1 MATRLEN
8 GHFNPYA
15 RDNSSGMIEAAHCA
29 AFTNPCNAGQAGNFE
44 RLEAGSVSESTNPFK
59 FINEFYEA
67 NANLLCPPPRDFS
80 DIKSVEDSV
89 NGYTESAQAVVKGL
103 QALSQLHPFITVAV
117 GAFVVIIT
125 LDLSRRDNDRK
136 VHAIRLQMQDLM
148 TVFFELRH
156 VHNSQEAAPDGLMI
170 ADQLGG
176 LMIMIAKDVKASK
189 TVKAAKYEARLS
201 DFVTTFSDHRQKLE
215 MAFALHTTLGVDAAN
230 SIKEK
235 LNMIALFRKLDTP
248 REREIQKFIKE
259 HGRVKACLNND
270 ELLEELIVKRPPEH
284 LQAAAKE
291 LMEDVDKTFARNMVL
306 FERKLNMQSKP
317 LTETIQSESDHI
329 ISTLLSGAHDQII
342 DPDLQKIWKDM
353 GWKGS
358 VKARHFVLALHDYY
372 TDKLSKHNSDPPTVD
387 RRSLVVMPPPPCQPR
402 SAQSAVS
409 NMKRQDDKWALA
421 YINAA
426 YIQPILEAV
435 DDDGTGFVSV
445 KEVNTFVASRP
456 EGWSLPTWIAYWAV
470 GWQASISLYKNKIY
484 GLVQTMFQ
492 TLEHILP
499 SNRRVVDEYLFH
511 PSFWHIELLL
521 RSTQSSSSKIL
532 SDPDLARITE
542 MYTVVEEERL
552 DMTLQDVNYELDTTA
567 TVSLITGEGRI
578 ERYVFPL
585 IYLLLRRHLKVM
597 MLGCKHVLDTEELA
611 TLNESLVSVLLLVD
625 YCVQNLEAV
634 FKQTHLDVQA
644 CLSNFAFGIFQLSYG
659 DIKRVPIQNSF
670 ATWVDEDENTT
681 KEVITPLSIKTKI
694 SRIPLA
700 ILKYADQKQIIG
712 KGEDFGNTFSLTGR
726 VSRTRTGYNFE
737 FVLVDD
743 DELSRTASGHLDTST
758 NTINLSWSDRRQKEN
773 PEEPYY
779 RPIQM
784 RKTPPSLLR
793 YRYTPQRFLEDPVRA
808 RWAFAGN
815 AALHQAQEKLWSR
828 RFFKARFM
836 ERKRFVELST
846 RCLIVT
852 MGLTPQKP
860 LTSAENGELE
870 HLRRDLNPSEARF
883 YQALCE
889 FEIQKLPWHP
899 AWGCDWCERRITKC
913 RVLCIQCM
921 AEDLSDNINLCAV
934 CLDKSPSKR
943 GFTHDISHDMVKVEE
958 TLHDFHFAQVVE
970 SAHATINR
978 IKGIF
983 RTIESSTS
991 LDAEHALV
999 KRASLV
1005 EDTRH
1010 EPTCACCNRRLLIE
1024 ISYPERDTFVC
1035 IDCDVR
1041 RLKSIPNGPSPG
1053 HKLNHPLIKVRDA
1066 SIAGAD
1072 ATTEE
1077 RLAILQQRLVSM
1089 EHKLTS
1095 SLAAIDAKVEDRLAN
1110 LKHRIEQRLATFEAN
1125 SELRFDTMEAVLRQ
1139 LVAQTA
1145 ALPSAY
1151 AQVMKEQLQRNS
1163 LPPTPA
1169 TSPPPTTI
1177 STSFSSI
1184 DHFRPNH
1191 HIHIPPRAL
1200 DVAQHR
1206 DKTER
1211 VEDTYQVYYS
1221 PFVSTSH
1228 HIPYPFDT
1236 SPPRLSSSSPRVYH
1250 HPPTYPS
1257 HPRVHPRNSP
1267 KSPKG
1272 RVTRHLPFQGHAL
1285 DSRITVSC
1293 QLSVIN
1299 PFHHG
1304 TAIRPFSLVQ
1314 TACLIFPSSFHPSVY
1329 DPSFR
1334 PTDSRPST
1342 LVIRDTSGAE
1352 AEVEV

>member
-1 MATRLEN
+1 MAARLEH

-15 RDNSSGMIEAAHCA
+15 RDDSSGVVETAYRA
-29 AFTNPCNAGQAGNFE
+29 AFANTRIAGKAGNFE
-44 RLEAGSVSESTNPFK
+44 HLEAGSVSESTNPFK

-67 NANLLCPPPRDFS
+67 NADLLCPRSRDFN
-80 DIKSVEDSV
+80 DVKSMEDSV
-89 NGYTESAQAVVKGL
+89 NGYNESAQAVVKGL

-117 GAFVVIIT
+117 GAFVVVIT

-136 VHAIRLQMQDLM
+136 VHAIKLQMQDLM
-148 TVFFELRH
+148 TIFFELRH
-156 VHNSQEAAPDGLMI
+156 VHNSQEAAPDGFTIADRLGSLMI
-170 ADQLGG
+170 T
-176 LMIMIAKDVKASK
+176 IAKDVKACGSACDAYLKKNLLAK

-230 SIKEK
+230 AKLDRHGAALQSIEEK
-235 LNMIALFRKLDTP
+235 LDMIALFRKLDTP
-248 REREIQKFIKE
+248 REREIQKFIEE
-259 HGRVKACLNND
+259 HGGVKACLNND
-270 ELLEELIVKRPPEH
+270 ELLEELIVKTGESFSRIAGRDASKRSNDLPSIRKR
-284 LQAAAKE
+284 LLKE
-291 LMEDVDKTFARNMVL
+291 LMEDVDETFARNMVL
-306 FERKLNMQSKP
+306 FERKLDMQSKQ

-329 ISTLLSGAHDQII
+329 INTLLSGAHDRII

-387 RRSLVVMPPPPCQPR
+387 RGSLAVMPPPPRQPR
-402 SAQSAVS
+402 SAQSAVF
-409 NMKRQDDKWALA
+409 NMRRQDDKWALA

-426 YIQPILEAV
+426 YVQPILEAV

-470 GWQASISLYKNKIY
+470 GMSSYLPFQCRLSYLIVSRTGWQASISHYKSKIY
-484 GLVQTMFQ
+484 GLVQMMFQ
-492 TLEHILP
+492 TLEHVLP
-499 SNRRVVDEYLFH
+499 SNRRAVDEYLFH
-511 PSFWHIELLL
+511 PSFWRIELLL
-521 RSTQSSSSKIL
+521 RSTRSSSSKIL

-542 MYTVVEEERL
+542 MYTTAEEERL
-552 DMTLQDVNYELDTTA
+552 DMSLQDVNYELDTTG

-597 MLGCKHVLDTEELA
+597 TLGCKHVLDTEELA

-625 YCVQNLEAV
+625 DRVQNLEAV

-644 CLSNFAFGIFQLSYG
+644 RLGNFAFGIFQLSYG

-681 KEVITPLSIKTKI
+681 KEVITPLLIKAKI

-700 ILKYADQKQIIG
+700 ILKYGIQDGFQSTDYFEFEPDRLRWSSHPIQGTWTGHCSRTEGSEVTTYVLRISLRLSADQKQIIG
-712 KGEDFGNTFSLTGR
+712 KGEDFGNTFSLAGR
-726 VSRTRTGYNFE
+726 ISRTRTGYDFE
-737 FVLVDD
+737 FALVED
-743 DELSRTASGHLDTST
+743 DELSRTASGHLDTLT
-758 NTINLSWSDRRQKEN
+758 NTITLSWSDRRQKEN

-793 YRYTPQRFLEDPVRA
+793 YRYTPQRFSEDPVRA
-808 RWAFAGN
+808 RWAFACS
-815 AALHQAQEKLWSR
+815 AALHLAQERLWSR
-828 RFFKARFM
+828 RFFEARFR

-846 RCLIVT
+846 RALIVT

-860 LTSAENGELE
+860 LTSIENGELE

-921 AEDLSDNINLCAV
+921 AEDLSDNIDLCAV
-934 CLDKSPSKR
+934 CMDKSPSKR

-970 SAHATINR
+970 SARATINR
-978 IKGIF
+978 VKGIF

-991 LDAEHALV
+991 LDAEHAHA
-999 KRASLV
+999 KRTSLV
-1005 EDTRH
+1005 EDTRQ
-1010 EPTCACCNRRLLIE
+1010 EPTCVCCNRRVSTPCWACVICQ
-1024 ISYPERDTFVC
+1024 RDTFVC
-1035 IDCDVR
+1035 IDCDAR
-1041 RLKSIPNGPSPG
+1041 RLKSMPNGPSPG
-1053 HKLNHPLIKVRDA
+1053 HKLNHSLIKVRDA

-1077 RLAILQQRLVSM
+1077 RLSILQQRLVSM
-1089 EHKLTS
+1089 EHKMAF
-1095 SLAAIDAKVEDRLAN
+1095 SLAAIDAKVEERLAN
-1110 LKHRIEQRLATFEAN
+1110 LEHRIEQRLATFEAN

-1151 AQVMKEQLQRNS
+1151 AQVVKEQLQRKS

-1169 TSPPPTTI
+1169 TSPRW
-1177 STSFSSI
+1177 FY
-1184 DHFRPNH
+1184 N
-1191 HIHIPPRAL
+1191 
-1200 DVAQHR
+1200 V
-1206 DKTER
+1206 
-1211 VEDTYQVYYS
+1211 
-1221 PFVSTSH
+1221 
-1228 HIPYPFDT
+1228 
-1236 SPPRLSSSSPRVYH
+1236 
-1250 HPPTYPS
+1250 
-1257 HPRVHPRNSP
+1257 
-1267 KSPKG
+1267 
-1272 RVTRHLPFQGHAL
+1272 
-1285 DSRITVSC
+1285 
-1293 QLSVIN
+1293 
-1299 PFHHG
+1299 
-1304 TAIRPFSLVQ
+1304 
-1314 TACLIFPSSFHPSVY
+1314 
-1329 DPSFR
+1329 
-1334 PTDSRPST
+1334 
-1342 LVIRDTSGAE
+1342 
-1352 AEVEV
+1352 